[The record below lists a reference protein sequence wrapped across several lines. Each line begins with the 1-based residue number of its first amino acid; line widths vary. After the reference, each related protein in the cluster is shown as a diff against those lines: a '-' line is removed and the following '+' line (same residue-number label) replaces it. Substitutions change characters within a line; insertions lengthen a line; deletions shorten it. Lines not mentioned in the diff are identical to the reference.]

1 MHFENVGEDK
11 DFRHDDTYANVNT
24 TLAWK
29 VTKGTGS
36 NPIRMVTYSSSS
48 LLLSATICGPLTFF
62 FSLYR
67 DIILSFLYFFV
78 LLQKKRGM
86 KEKVIFLLLIIM
98 LLASCAG
105 NRKYDDL
112 MQRADSIM
120 NVNDD
125 SAKVAIRMLDGIKP
139 QLPEFSQSQKM
150 RYELLRHKAMNKAC
164 ITFTSDSVMKEVVDY
179 YDHHGSANERM
190 LANYVLGCVY
200 RDLHEA
206 PMALEYYN
214 KATEQADTTAADCDY
229 GTLYRVYSQ
238 MGFLFSKQYLPYQLL
253 DAFGKAVKYAYL
265 AKDTLNAI
273 INYQNRENAY
283 SYLGNKDSVIAINLQ
298 AAKLFKK
305 HGNDYAA
312 AIAFGC
318 NYKYYIEKKDFINAK
333 KAFEAYNSTGYE
345 GNSNYEDAKAYVLCL
360 KGTYYMFTGQLD
372 SACYILQQSLKFCKS
387 FSNKV
392 ATTKA
397 LAHYYAK
404 VNQPSLAMKYA
415 LQSSEYNDSD
425 LIEAR
430 KTQLQQVQA
439 MYDYGRNQEI
449 ARMAEQK
456 AKRSTQMNYMI
467 VFACVILFLF
477 LSYIYRKQL
486 ALKKKRIAASKLV
499 YEDCLLKL
507 KRLQEEKAQLV
518 AENDKKLTQII
529 TEKENAIS
537 KLEAEIHN
545 IQNKYSLS
553 SMSDTDLILKDS
565 SIYKKIKCI
574 EMHPKEEMYEEDWRK
589 LADTIEEV
597 IPNFIPM
604 LKNQVSYRDY
614 RICLLIRLGI
624 SASLMARLLNLS
636 DAAISKSRKTMLK
649 KICDKEGKPKEFD
662 EYVLHIQ

>member
-1 MHFENVGEDK
+1 
-11 DFRHDDTYANVNT
+11 
-24 TLAWK
+24 
-29 VTKGTGS
+29 
-36 NPIRMVTYSSSS
+36 
-48 LLLSATICGPLTFF
+48 
-62 FSLYR
+62 
-67 DIILSFLYFFV
+67 
-78 LLQKKRGM
+78 M
-86 KEKVIFLLLIIM
+86 KEKVIYLLLILLI
-98 LLASCAG
+98 LASCAG

-125 SAKVAIRMLDGIKP
+125 SATVAIRMLDGIKP

-238 MGFLFSKQYLPYQLL
+238 MGFLFSKQYLPYQELN
-253 DAFGKAVKYAYL
+253 AFDKAEKYAYL

-273 INYQNRENAY
+273 INYQNKGDAY
-283 SYLGNKDSVIAINLQ
+283 GYLGKKDSVIAINLQ

-318 NYKYYIEKKDFINAK
+318 NYDYYIEKKDSINAK

-345 GNSNYEDAKAYVLCL
+345 GNSNYEDAKAYVLYQ
-360 KGTYYMFTGQLD
+360 KGTYYLFVNKQD
-372 SACYILQQSLKFCKS
+372 SAYDNLSLSFKMCKS
-387 FSNKV
+387 YSIKA

-397 LAHYYAK
+397 LAQYYAK
-404 VNQPSLAMKYA
+404 VNQPAMAMKYA

-425 LIEAR
+425 LIGAR
-430 KTQLQQVQA
+430 KTQLQQVKA

-449 ARMAEQK
+449 ARRAELK

-467 VFACVILFLF
+467 VFACVVLFLF
-477 LSYIYRKQL
+477 LSYVYRKQL

-518 AENDKKLTQII
+518 AEKDKKLAQII

-537 KLEAEIHN
+537 KLVSEIHD
-545 IQNKYSLS
+545 IQNRYSLS
-553 SMSDTDLILKDS
+553 SISDADLVLKNS
-565 SIYKKIKCI
+565 SIYKKIQCI
-574 EMHPKEEMYEEDWRK
+574 EAHPLEEMTEEDWTE
-589 LADTIEEV
+589 LADTVEEL

-604 LKNQVSYRDY
+604 LKNRVSDRDY

-624 SASLMARLLNLS
+624 PASLMARLLNLS

-649 KICDKEGKPKEFD
+649 KLCGKVGKPKEFD
-662 EYVLHIQ
+662 EYVLHIP

>member
-1 MHFENVGEDK
+1 
-11 DFRHDDTYANVNT
+11 
-24 TLAWK
+24 
-29 VTKGTGS
+29 
-36 NPIRMVTYSSSS
+36 
-48 LLLSATICGPLTFF
+48 
-62 FSLYR
+62 
-67 DIILSFLYFFV
+67 
-78 LLQKKRGM
+78 M
-86 KEKVIFLLLIIM
+86 KEKVIYLLLILLI
-98 LLASCAG
+98 LASCAG

-112 MQRADSIM
+112 MQRADCIM
-120 NVNDD
+120 DADDD

-200 RDLHEA
+200 RDMHEA

-283 SYLGNKDSVIAINLQ
+283 SYLGNKDSVIAINLH
-298 AAKLFKK
+298 AATMFKQI
-305 HGNDYAA
+305 GNNYAA

-318 NYKYYIEKKDFINAK
+318 NYNYYVEKEDTLNALK
-333 KAFEAYNSTGYE
+333 TFKAYFSTGYE
-345 GNSNYEDAKAYVLCL
+345 GNSEYEDSKAYVLCQ
-360 KGTYYMFTGQLD
+360 KGTYYMFTAQLD
-372 SACYILQQSLKFCKS
+372 SAYNNLQQSLRLCESYSIKA
-387 FSNKV
+387 

-397 LAHYYAK
+397 LAQYYAK
-404 VNQPSLAMKYA
+404 VNQPAMAMKYA

-439 MYDYGRNQEI
+439 MYDYSRNQEV
-449 ARMAEQK
+449 AKRAEQK
-456 AKRSTQMNYMI
+456 AKRSMQMNYMI
-467 VFACVILFLF
+467 VLACIMLFLL

-486 ALKKKRIAASKLV
+486 ALKKKKIAVSKLL
-499 YEDCLLKL
+499 YEDSLLKL
-507 KRLQEEKAQLV
+507 KRLQDEKAKLV
-518 AENDKKLTQII
+518 SENDNKLAQII
-529 TEKENAIS
+529 TEKEKTIN
-537 KLEAEIHN
+537 KLKAEIN
-545 IQNKYSLS
+545 DIQEKYSLS
-553 SMSDTDLILKDS
+553 SMSDVELALMDS
-565 SIYKKIKCI
+565 SIYKKIKFI
-574 EMHPKEEMYEEDWRK
+574 EVHPKKNMSEEDWK
-589 LADTIEEV
+589 ELADTVEKA
-597 IPNFIPM
+597 IPNFSPR
-604 LKNQVSYRDY
+604 LKNKLSDKDY
-614 RICLLIRLGI
+614 QICLLIRLGF
-624 SASLMARLLNLS
+624 STSLIARLLDLS
-636 DAAISKSRKTMLK
+636 VAAISKSRKTMLK
-649 KICDKEGKPKEFD
+649 KICGKIGKPKDFD

>member
-1 MHFENVGEDK
+1 
-11 DFRHDDTYANVNT
+11 
-24 TLAWK
+24 
-29 VTKGTGS
+29 
-36 NPIRMVTYSSSS
+36 
-48 LLLSATICGPLTFF
+48 
-62 FSLYR
+62 
-67 DIILSFLYFFV
+67 
-78 LLQKKRGM
+78 M
-86 KEKVIFLLLIIM
+86 KEKVIYLLLII
-98 LLASCAG
+98 LILASCAG

-120 NVNDD
+120 NADDD

-238 MGFLFSKQYLPYQLL
+238 MGFLFSKQYLLYQELN
-253 DAFGKAVKYAYL
+253 AFDKAEKYAYL
-265 AKDTLNAI
+265 AKDTFNAI
-273 INYQNRENAY
+273 VNYQNQGEVY
-283 SYLGNKDSVIAINLQ
+283 DFLGKKDSVIAINLL

-318 NYKYYIEKKDFINAK
+318 NYNYYIEKKDSINAK

-345 GNSNYEDAKAYVLCL
+345 GNSNYEDAKAYMLCL

-387 FSNKV
+387 FSNKA

-425 LIEAR
+425 LIGAR
-430 KTQLQQVQA
+430 KTQLQQMQA

-449 ARMAEQK
+449 AKNAEQK
-456 AKRSTQMNYMI
+456 AERSTRMNYMI
-467 VFACVILFLF
+467 VLSCVILFLL

-486 ALKKKRIAASKLV
+486 ALKKKKIAVSKKL

-507 KRLQEEKAQLV
+507 KRLQDEKAKLV
-518 AENDKKLTQII
+518 AENDNKLAHVI
-529 TEKENAIS
+529 TEKENTIN
-537 KLEAEIHN
+537 KLKAEIN
-545 IQNKYSLS
+545 DIQERYSLS
-553 SMSDTDLILKDS
+553 SISNVELSLMDS
-565 SIYKKIKCI
+565 SICKKIKFI
-574 EMHPKEEMYEEDWRK
+574 EVHPRKKMSDEDWK
-589 LADTIEEV
+589 ELADTVEKT
-597 IPNFIPM
+597 IPNFIPR
-604 LKNQVSYRDY
+604 LKNKLNDKDY
-614 RICLLIRLGI
+614 QICLLIRLGF
-624 SASLMARLLNLS
+624 STSLIARLLGLS

-649 KICDKEGKPKEFD
+649 KLCGKIGKPKEFD
-662 EYVLHIQ
+662 EYVLQIQ

>member
-1 MHFENVGEDK
+1 MG
-11 DFRHDDTYANVNT
+11 
-24 TLAWK
+24 
-29 VTKGTGS
+29 
-36 NPIRMVTYSSSS
+36 
-48 LLLSATICGPLTFF
+48 
-62 FSLYR
+62 
-67 DIILSFLYFFV
+67 ILF
-78 LLQKKRGM
+78 
-86 KEKVIFLLLIIM
+86 
-98 LLASCAG
+98 
-105 NRKYDDL
+105 D
-112 MQRADSIM
+112 
-120 NVNDD
+120 
-125 SAKVAIRMLDGIKP
+125 
-139 QLPEFSQSQKM
+139 
-150 RYELLRHKAMNKAC
+150 
-164 ITFTSDSVMKEVVDY
+164 
-179 YDHHGSANERM
+179 
-190 LANYVLGCVY
+190 
-200 RDLHEA
+200 
-206 PMALEYYN
+206 
-214 KATEQADTTAADCDY
+214 
-229 GTLYRVYSQ
+229 
-238 MGFLFSKQYLPYQLL
+238 KQYLPYQLL
-253 DAFGKAVKYAYL
+253 DAFGKAEKYAYL
-265 AKDTLNAI
+265 AKDTFNAI
-273 INYQNRENAY
+273 VNYQNRSSAY
-283 SYLGNKDSVIAINLQ
+283 YYLGNTDSVIAINLH
-298 AAKLFKK
+298 AANMFKQI
-305 HGNDYAA
+305 GDDYNAM
-312 AIAFGC
+312 IALGC
-318 NYKYYIEKKDFINAK
+318 NSDYYLEKQDTIKAK
-333 KAFEAYNSTGYE
+333 KAFEAYFSTGYE
-345 GNSNYEDAKAYVLCL
+345 GNLEYEDSKAYVLCL
-360 KGTYYMFTGQLD
+360 KGCYYLFVNKLD
-372 SACYILQQSLKFCKS
+372 SAYANLSLSLKLCKS
-387 FSNKV
+387 YSVKA
-392 ATTKA
+392 ATTKT
-397 LAHYYAK
+397 LAQYYAK

-415 LQSSEYNDSD
+415 LQSSEYNDSS
-425 LIEAR
+425 LMEAR
-430 KTQLQQVQA
+430 KNQLQQMQA

-499 YEDCLLKL
+499 YEDSLLKL

-649 KICDKEGKPKEFD
+649 KLCGKVGKPKEFD
-662 EYVLHIQ
+662 EYVLHIP

>member
-1 MHFENVGEDK
+1 M
-11 DFRHDDTYANVNT
+11 
-24 TLAWK
+24 
-29 VTKGTGS
+29 
-36 NPIRMVTYSSSS
+36 
-48 LLLSATICGPLTFF
+48 FF
-62 FSLYR
+62 AACS
-67 DIILSFLYFFV
+67 
-78 LLQKKRGM
+78 
-86 KEKVIFLLLIIM
+86 
-98 LLASCAG
+98 G
-105 NRKYDDL
+105 NSKYDDL

-120 NVNDD
+120 EVDDD
-125 SAKVAIRMLDGIKP
+125 SAMVAIRMLDGVKS
-139 QLPEFSQSQKM
+139 QLPEFTQAQKM

-200 RDLHEA
+200 RDMHEA

-253 DAFGKAVKYAYL
+253 DAFGQAMKYAYL

-283 SYLGNKDSVIAINLQ
+283 SYLGNKDSVIAINLH
-298 AAKLFKK
+298 AATMFKQI
-305 HGNDYAA
+305 GNNYAA

-387 FSNKV
+387 FSNKA

-467 VFACVILFLF
+467 VFACVVLFLF
-477 LSYIYRKQL
+477 LSYVYRKQL

-518 AENDKKLTQII
+518 AEKDKKLAQII

-537 KLEAEIHN
+537 KLVSEIHD
-545 IQNKYSLS
+545 IQNRYSLS
-553 SMSDTDLILKDS
+553 SISDADLVLKNS
-565 SIYKKIKCI
+565 SIYKKIQCI
-574 EMHPKEEMYEEDWRK
+574 EAHPLEEMTEEDWTE
-589 LADTIEEV
+589 LADTVEEL

-604 LKNQVSYRDY
+604 LKNRVSDRDY
-614 RICLLIRLGI
+614 RICLLIRLGFSI
-624 SASLMARLLNLS
+624 SLMAILLNLS
-636 DAAISKSRKTMLK
+636 DATISKSRKTMLK
-649 KICDKEGKPKEFD
+649 KLCGKIGKPKDFD

>member
-1 MHFENVGEDK
+1 
-11 DFRHDDTYANVNT
+11 
-24 TLAWK
+24 
-29 VTKGTGS
+29 
-36 NPIRMVTYSSSS
+36 
-48 LLLSATICGPLTFF
+48 
-62 FSLYR
+62 
-67 DIILSFLYFFV
+67 
-78 LLQKKRGM
+78 M

-112 MQRADSIM
+112 MKRADSIM

-164 ITFTSDSVMKEVVDY
+164 ITFTSDSVMKKVVDY

-200 RDLHEA
+200 RDMHEA

-238 MGFLFSKQYLPYQLL
+238 MGFLFSKQYLLYQELN
-253 DAFGKAVKYAYL
+253 AFDKAEKYAYL
-265 AKDTLNAI
+265 AKDTFNAI
-273 INYQNRENAY
+273 VNYQNQGEVY
-283 SYLGNKDSVIAINLQ
+283 DFLGKKDSVIAINLQ

-318 NYKYYIEKKDFINAK
+318 NYNYYIEKKDSINAK
-333 KAFEAYNSTGYE
+333 KAFEAFNSTGYE

-372 SACYILQQSLKFCKS
+372 SACYILQQSLKFSKS
-387 FSNKV
+387 FSNKA

-439 MYDYGRNQEI
+439 MYDYSRNQEV
-449 ARMAEQK
+449 AKRAEQK

-518 AENDKKLTQII
+518 AEKDKKLAQII

-537 KLEAEIHN
+537 KLVSEIHD
-545 IQNKYSLS
+545 IQNRYSLS
-553 SMSDTDLILKDS
+553 SMSDAYLVLKNS
-565 SIYKKIKCI
+565 SIYKKIQCI
-574 EMHPKEEMYEEDWRK
+574 EAHPLEEMNEEDWTE
-589 LADTIEEV
+589 LADTVEEL
-597 IPNFIPM
+597 IPNFIPT
-604 LKNQVSYRDY
+604 LKNRVSDRDY

-624 SASLMARLLNLS
+624 PASLMARLLNLS

-649 KICDKEGKPKEFD
+649 KLCGKVGKPKEFD
-662 EYVLHIQ
+662 EYVLHIP

>member
-1 MHFENVGEDK
+1 
-11 DFRHDDTYANVNT
+11 
-24 TLAWK
+24 
-29 VTKGTGS
+29 
-36 NPIRMVTYSSSS
+36 
-48 LLLSATICGPLTFF
+48 
-62 FSLYR
+62 
-67 DIILSFLYFFV
+67 
-78 LLQKKRGM
+78 M
-86 KEKVIFLLLIIM
+86 KEKVIYLLLI
-98 LLASCAG
+98 LLILTSCAG

-112 MQRADSIM
+112 MKRADSIM

-125 SAKVAIRMLDGIKP
+125 SAKVAIRMLDGIKS

-164 ITFTSDSVMKEVVDY
+164 ITFTSDSVMKKVVDY
-179 YDHHGSANERM
+179 YDNHGSANERM

-200 RDLHEA
+200 RDMYET

-283 SYLGNKDSVIAINLQ
+283 SYLGNKDSVIAINLH
-298 AAKLFKK
+298 AATMFKQI
-305 HGNDYAA
+305 GNNYAA

-318 NYKYYIEKKDFINAK
+318 NYNYYIEKKDFINAK

-387 FSNKV
+387 FSNKA

-430 KTQLQQVQA
+430 KTQLQQVKA

-449 ARMAEQK
+449 ARMAELK

-467 VFACVILFLF
+467 VFACVVLFLF
-477 LSYIYRKQL
+477 LSYVYRKQL

-518 AENDKKLTQII
+518 AEKDKKLAQII

-537 KLEAEIHN
+537 KLVSEIHD
-545 IQNKYSLS
+545 IQNRYSLS
-553 SMSDTDLILKDS
+553 SMSDAYLVLKNS
-565 SIYKKIKCI
+565 SIYKKIQCI
-574 EMHPKEEMYEEDWRK
+574 EAHPLEEMNEEDWTE
-589 LADTIEEV
+589 LADTVEEL

-604 LKNQVSYRDY
+604 LKNRVSDRDY

-624 SASLMARLLNLS
+624 PASLMARLLNLS

-649 KICDKEGKPKEFD
+649 KLCGKVGKPKEFD
-662 EYVLHIQ
+662 EYVLHIL

>member
-1 MHFENVGEDK
+1 
-11 DFRHDDTYANVNT
+11 
-24 TLAWK
+24 
-29 VTKGTGS
+29 
-36 NPIRMVTYSSSS
+36 
-48 LLLSATICGPLTFF
+48 
-62 FSLYR
+62 
-67 DIILSFLYFFV
+67 
-78 LLQKKRGM
+78 M

-120 NVNDD
+120 DVDDD
-125 SAKVAIRMLDGIKP
+125 SATVAIRMLDGIKP

-200 RDLHEA
+200 RDMHEA

-253 DAFGKAVKYAYL
+253 DAFGKAMKYAYL

-283 SYLGNKDSVIAINLQ
+283 SYLGNKDSVIAINLH
-298 AAKLFKK
+298 AATMFKQI
-305 HGNDYAA
+305 GNNYAA

-387 FSNKV
+387 FSNKA

-467 VFACVILFLF
+467 VFACVVLFLF
-477 LSYIYRKQL
+477 LSYVYRKQL

-518 AENDKKLTQII
+518 AEKDKKLAQII

-537 KLEAEIHN
+537 KLVSEIHD
-545 IQNKYSLS
+545 IQNRYSLS
-553 SMSDTDLILKDS
+553 SMSDAYLVLKNS
-565 SIYKKIKCI
+565 SIYKKIQCI
-574 EMHPKEEMYEEDWRK
+574 EAHPLEEMNEEDWTE
-589 LADTIEEV
+589 LADTVEEL

-604 LKNQVSYRDY
+604 LKNRVSDRDY

-624 SASLMARLLNLS
+624 PASLMARLLNLS

-649 KICDKEGKPKEFD
+649 KLCGKVGKPKEFD
-662 EYVLHIQ
+662 EYVLHIP

>member
-1 MHFENVGEDK
+1 
-11 DFRHDDTYANVNT
+11 
-24 TLAWK
+24 
-29 VTKGTGS
+29 
-36 NPIRMVTYSSSS
+36 
-48 LLLSATICGPLTFF
+48 
-62 FSLYR
+62 
-67 DIILSFLYFFV
+67 
-78 LLQKKRGM
+78 M
-86 KEKVIFLLLIIM
+86 KEKVIYLLLILLI
-98 LLASCAG
+98 LASCAG

-120 NVNDD
+120 NADDD
-125 SAKVAIRMLDGIKP
+125 SAKVAIRMLDGVKS
-139 QLPEFSQSQKM
+139 QLPEFSKSQKM

-164 ITFTSDSVMKEVVDY
+164 ITFTSDSVMKKVVDY

-190 LANYVLGCVY
+190 LANYALGCVY
-200 RDLHEA
+200 RDMHEA

-214 KATEQADTTAADCDY
+214 KATEQADTTATDCDY

-253 DAFGKAVKYAYL
+253 DAFDKAEKYAYL

-273 INYQNRENAY
+273 INYQNKGEAY
-283 SYLGNKDSVIAINLQ
+283 GYLGKKDSVIASNLQ

-318 NYKYYIEKKDFINAK
+318 NYDYYIEKKDSINAK

-345 GNSNYEDAKAYVLCL
+345 GNSNYEDAKAYVLYQ
-360 KGTYYMFTGQLD
+360 KGTYYLFVNKQD
-372 SACYILQQSLKFCKS
+372 SAYDNLSLSFKICKS
-387 FSNKV
+387 YSIKA

-397 LAHYYAK
+397 LAQYYAK
-404 VNQPSLAMKYA
+404 VNQPAMAMKYA

-439 MYDYGRNQEI
+439 MYDYSRNQEI
-449 ARMAEQK
+449 AKNAEQK
-456 AKRSTQMNYMI
+456 AERSTRMNYMI
-467 VFACVILFLF
+467 VFACVVLFLF
-477 LSYIYRKQL
+477 LSYVYRKQL

-518 AENDKKLTQII
+518 AEKDKKLAQII

-537 KLEAEIHN
+537 KLVSEIHD
-545 IQNKYSLS
+545 IQNRYSLS
-553 SMSDTDLILKDS
+553 SMSDAYLVLKNS
-565 SIYKKIKCI
+565 SIYKKIQCI
-574 EMHPKEEMYEEDWRK
+574 EAHPLEEMNEEDWTE
-589 LADTIEEV
+589 LADTVEEL

-604 LKNQVSYRDY
+604 LKNRVSDRDY

-624 SASLMARLLNLS
+624 PASLMARLLNLS

-649 KICDKEGKPKEFD
+649 KLCGKVGKPKEFD
-662 EYVLHIQ
+662 EYVLHIP

>member
-1 MHFENVGEDK
+1 
-11 DFRHDDTYANVNT
+11 
-24 TLAWK
+24 
-29 VTKGTGS
+29 
-36 NPIRMVTYSSSS
+36 
-48 LLLSATICGPLTFF
+48 
-62 FSLYR
+62 
-67 DIILSFLYFFV
+67 
-78 LLQKKRGM
+78 M

-125 SAKVAIRMLDGIKP
+125 SAKVAIRMLDGVKP

-200 RDLHEA
+200 RDMHEA
-206 PMALEYYN
+206 PMALKYYN

-283 SYLGNKDSVIAINLQ
+283 SYLGNKDSVIAINLH
-298 AAKLFKK
+298 AATMFKQI
-305 HGNDYAA
+305 GNNYAA

-318 NYKYYIEKKDFINAK
+318 NYNYYVEKEDTLNALK
-333 KAFEAYNSTGYE
+333 TFKAYFSTGYE
-345 GNSNYEDAKAYVLCL
+345 GNSEYEDSKAYVLCQ
-360 KGTYYMFTGQLD
+360 KGTYYMFTAQLD
-372 SACYILQQSLKFCKS
+372 SAYNNLQQSLRLCKS
-387 FSNKV
+387 YSIKA

-397 LAHYYAK
+397 LAQYYAK
-404 VNQPSLAMKYA
+404 VNQPAMAMKYA

-439 MYDYGRNQEI
+439 MYDYSRNQEV
-449 ARMAEQK
+449 AKRAEQK
-456 AKRSTQMNYMI
+456 AKRSMQMNYMI

-518 AENDKKLTQII
+518 AEKDKKLAQII

-537 KLEAEIHN
+537 KLVSEIHD
-545 IQNKYSLS
+545 IQNRYSLS
-553 SMSDTDLILKDS
+553 SMSDAYLVLKNS
-565 SIYKKIKCI
+565 SIYKKIQCI
-574 EMHPKEEMYEEDWRK
+574 EAHPLEEMTEEDWTE
-589 LADTIEEV
+589 LADTVEEL

-604 LKNQVSYRDY
+604 LKNRVSDRDY

-624 SASLMARLLNLS
+624 PASLMARLLNLS

-649 KICDKEGKPKEFD
+649 KLCGKVGKPKEFD
-662 EYVLHIQ
+662 EYVLHIP

>member
-1 MHFENVGEDK
+1 
-11 DFRHDDTYANVNT
+11 
-24 TLAWK
+24 
-29 VTKGTGS
+29 
-36 NPIRMVTYSSSS
+36 
-48 LLLSATICGPLTFF
+48 
-62 FSLYR
+62 
-67 DIILSFLYFFV
+67 
-78 LLQKKRGM
+78 M

-125 SAKVAIRMLDGIKP
+125 SAKVAIRMLDGVKP
-139 QLPEFSQSQKM
+139 QLPDFSQSQKM

-200 RDLHEA
+200 RDMYEA

-283 SYLGNKDSVIAINLQ
+283 SYLGNKDSVIAINLH
-298 AAKLFKK
+298 AATMFKQI
-305 HGNDYAA
+305 GNNYAA

-387 FSNKV
+387 FSNKA

-415 LQSSEYNDSD
+415 LQSAEYNDSD

-467 VFACVILFLF
+467 VFACVVLFLF
-477 LSYIYRKQL
+477 LSYVYRKQL

-518 AENDKKLTQII
+518 AEKDKKLAQII

-537 KLEAEIHN
+537 KLVSEIHD
-545 IQNKYSLS
+545 IQNRYSLS
-553 SMSDTDLILKDS
+553 SMSDAYLVLKNS
-565 SIYKKIKCI
+565 SIYKKIQCI
-574 EMHPKEEMYEEDWRK
+574 EAHPLEEMNEEDWTE
-589 LADTIEEV
+589 LADTVEEL

-604 LKNQVSYRDY
+604 LKNRVSDRDY

-624 SASLMARLLNLS
+624 PASLMARLLNLS

-649 KICDKEGKPKEFD
+649 KLCGKVGKPKEFD
-662 EYVLHIQ
+662 EYVLHIP

>member
-1 MHFENVGEDK
+1 
-11 DFRHDDTYANVNT
+11 
-24 TLAWK
+24 
-29 VTKGTGS
+29 
-36 NPIRMVTYSSSS
+36 
-48 LLLSATICGPLTFF
+48 
-62 FSLYR
+62 
-67 DIILSFLYFFV
+67 
-78 LLQKKRGM
+78 M
-86 KEKVIFLLLIIM
+86 KEKVIYLLLILLI
-98 LLASCAG
+98 LASCAG

-125 SAKVAIRMLDGIKP
+125 SATVAIRMLDGIKP

-238 MGFLFSKQYLPYQLL
+238 MGFLFSKQYLPYQELN
-253 DAFGKAVKYAYL
+253 AFDKAEKYAYL

-273 INYQNRENAY
+273 INYQNKGEAY
-283 SYLGNKDSVIAINLQ
+283 GYLGKKDSVIASNLQ

-318 NYKYYIEKKDFINAK
+318 NYDYYIEKKDSINAK

-345 GNSNYEDAKAYVLCL
+345 GNSNYEDAKAYVLYQ
-360 KGTYYMFTGQLD
+360 KGTYYLFVNKQD
-372 SACYILQQSLKFCKS
+372 SAYDNLSLSFKICKS
-387 FSNKV
+387 YSIKA

-397 LAHYYAK
+397 LAQYYAK
-404 VNQPSLAMKYA
+404 VNQPAMAMKYA

-439 MYDYGRNQEI
+439 MYDYSRNQEI
-449 ARMAEQK
+449 AKNAEQK
-456 AKRSTQMNYMI
+456 AERSTRMNYMI
-467 VFACVILFLF
+467 VLSCLMLFLL
-477 LSYIYRKQL
+477 LSYIYRKQI
-486 ALKKKRIAASKLV
+486 AIKKKKIAVSKRL
-499 YEDCLLKL
+499 YEDSLLKL
-507 KRLQEEKAQLV
+507 KRLQDERAKLV
-518 AENDKKLTQII
+518 AENDNKLAQVIM
-529 TEKENAIS
+529 EKENTIS
-537 KLEAEIHN
+537 KLKAEITH
-545 IQNKYSLS
+545 IQERYSLS
-553 SMSDTDLILKDS
+553 SVSDADLILKDS
-565 SIYKKIKCI
+565 SIYKKIKFI
-574 EMHPKEEMYEEDWRK
+574 EVHPKEKMCEEDWK
-589 LADTIEEV
+589 ELADTIEEV
-597 IPNFIPM
+597 VPNFIPV
-604 LKNQVSYRDY
+604 LKNKLNDKDY
-614 RICLLIRLGI
+614 QICLLVRLGF
-624 SASLMARLLNLS
+624 STSLVARLLGLS

-649 KICDKEGKPKEFD
+649 KICRKEGKPKEFD
-662 EYVLHIQ
+662 EYILQIQ

>member
-1 MHFENVGEDK
+1 
-11 DFRHDDTYANVNT
+11 
-24 TLAWK
+24 
-29 VTKGTGS
+29 
-36 NPIRMVTYSSSS
+36 
-48 LLLSATICGPLTFF
+48 
-62 FSLYR
+62 
-67 DIILSFLYFFV
+67 
-78 LLQKKRGM
+78 M

-125 SAKVAIRMLDGIKP
+125 SAKVAIRMLDGVKS
-139 QLPEFSQSQKM
+139 QLSEFTKKQRM

-179 YDHHGSANERM
+179 YDNHGSANERM

-200 RDLHEA
+200 RDMHEA

-238 MGFLFSKQYLPYQLL
+238 MGFLFSKQYLLYQELN
-253 DAFGKAVKYAYL
+253 AFDKAEKYAYL
-265 AKDTLNAI
+265 AKDTFNAI
-273 INYQNRENAY
+273 VNYQNQGEVY
-283 SYLGNKDSVIAINLQ
+283 DFLGKKDSVIAINLL

-305 HGNDYAA
+305 HSNDYAA

-318 NYKYYIEKKDFINAK
+318 NYNYYIEKKDSINAK

-387 FSNKV
+387 FSNKA

-486 ALKKKRIAASKLV
+486 ALKKKRIAVSKLL
-499 YEDCLLKL
+499 YEDSLLKL
-507 KRLQEEKAQLV
+507 KRLQDEKAKLV
-518 AENDKKLTQII
+518 AENDNKLFQVIM
-529 TEKENAIS
+529 EKENTID
-537 KLEAEIHN
+537 KLKAEIN
-545 IQNKYSLS
+545 DIQERYSLS
-553 SMSDTDLILKDS
+553 SISNVELSLMDS
-565 SIYKKIKCI
+565 SICKKIKFI
-574 EMHPKEEMYEEDWRK
+574 EVHPRKKMSDEDWK
-589 LADTIEEV
+589 ELADTVEKT
-597 IPNFIPM
+597 IPNFIPR
-604 LKNQVSYRDY
+604 LKNKLNDKDY
-614 RICLLIRLGI
+614 QICLLIRLGF
-624 SASLMARLLNLS
+624 STSLIARLLGLS

-649 KICDKEGKPKEFD
+649 KLCGKVGKPKEFD
-662 EYVLHIQ
+662 EYVLQIR

>member
-1 MHFENVGEDK
+1 
-11 DFRHDDTYANVNT
+11 
-24 TLAWK
+24 
-29 VTKGTGS
+29 
-36 NPIRMVTYSSSS
+36 
-48 LLLSATICGPLTFF
+48 
-62 FSLYR
+62 
-67 DIILSFLYFFV
+67 
-78 LLQKKRGM
+78 M
-86 KEKVIFLLLIIM
+86 KEKVIFLLLTIM

-125 SAKVAIRMLDGIKP
+125 SATVAIRMLDGIKP

-238 MGFLFSKQYLPYQLL
+238 MGFLFSKQYLPYQELN
-253 DAFGKAVKYAYL
+253 AFDKAEKYAYL

-273 INYQNRENAY
+273 INYQNKGDAY
-283 SYLGNKDSVIAINLQ
+283 GYLGKKDSVIAINLQ

-318 NYKYYIEKKDFINAK
+318 NYDYYIEKKDSINAK

-345 GNSNYEDAKAYVLCL
+345 GNSNYEDAKAYVLYQ
-360 KGTYYMFTGQLD
+360 KGTYYLFVNKQD
-372 SACYILQQSLKFCKS
+372 SAYDNLSLSFKMCKS
-387 FSNKV
+387 YSIKA

-397 LAHYYAK
+397 LAQYYAK
-404 VNQPSLAMKYA
+404 VNQPAMAMKYA

-439 MYDYGRNQEI
+439 MYDYSRNQEI
-449 ARMAEQK
+449 AKNAEQK
-456 AKRSTQMNYMI
+456 AERSTRMNYMI
-467 VFACVILFLF
+467 VLSCLMLFLL
-477 LSYIYRKQL
+477 LSYIYRKQI
-486 ALKKKRIAASKLV
+486 AIKKKKIAVSKLL
-499 YEDCLLKL
+499 YEDSLLKL
-507 KRLQEEKAQLV
+507 KRLQDERAKLV
-518 AENDKKLTQII
+518 AENDNKLAQVIM
-529 TEKENAIS
+529 EKENTIS
-537 KLEAEIHN
+537 KLKAEITH
-545 IQNKYSLS
+545 IQERYSLS
-553 SMSDTDLILKDS
+553 SVSDADLILKDS
-565 SIYKKIKCI
+565 SIYKKIKFI
-574 EMHPKEEMYEEDWRK
+574 EVHPKEKMCEEDWK
-589 LADTIEEV
+589 ELADTIEEV
-597 IPNFIPM
+597 VPNFIPV
-604 LKNQVSYRDY
+604 LKNKLNDKDY
-614 RICLLIRLGI
+614 QICLLVRLGF
-624 SASLMARLLNLS
+624 STSLVARLLGLS

-649 KICDKEGKPKEFD
+649 KICRKEGKPKEFD
-662 EYVLHIQ
+662 EYILQIQ

>member
-1 MHFENVGEDK
+1 
-11 DFRHDDTYANVNT
+11 
-24 TLAWK
+24 
-29 VTKGTGS
+29 
-36 NPIRMVTYSSSS
+36 
-48 LLLSATICGPLTFF
+48 
-62 FSLYR
+62 
-67 DIILSFLYFFV
+67 
-78 LLQKKRGM
+78 
-86 KEKVIFLLLIIM
+86 
-98 LLASCAG
+98 
-105 NRKYDDL
+105 
-112 MQRADSIM
+112 
-120 NVNDD
+120 
-125 SAKVAIRMLDGIKP
+125 
-139 QLPEFSQSQKM
+139 
-150 RYELLRHKAMNKAC
+150 MNKAF
-164 ITFTSDSVMKEVVDY
+164 ITVTADSGLKNVVDY
-179 YDHHGSANERM
+179 YDNHGSANERM

-200 RDLHEA
+200 RDMYET

-283 SYLGNKDSVIAINLQ
+283 SYLGNKDSVIAINLH
-298 AAKLFKK
+298 AATMFKQI
-305 HGNDYAA
+305 GNNYAA

-318 NYKYYIEKKDFINAK
+318 NYNYYIEKKDFINAK

-387 FSNKV
+387 FSNKA

-404 VNQPSLAMKYA
+404 VNQPAMAMKYA

-425 LIEAR
+425 LIGAR
-430 KTQLQQVQA
+430 KTQLQQVKA

-449 ARMAEQK
+449 ARRAELK

-467 VFACVILFLF
+467 VFACVVLFLF
-477 LSYIYRKQL
+477 LSYVYRKQL

-518 AENDKKLTQII
+518 AEKDKKLAQII

-537 KLEAEIHN
+537 KLVSEIHD
-545 IQNKYSLS
+545 IQNRYSLS
-553 SMSDTDLILKDS
+553 SMSDAYLVLKNS
-565 SIYKKIKCI
+565 SIYKKIQCI
-574 EMHPKEEMYEEDWRK
+574 EAHPLEEMTEEDWTE
-589 LADTIEEV
+589 LADTVEEL

-604 LKNQVSYRDY
+604 LKNRVSDRDY

-624 SASLMARLLNLS
+624 PASLMARLLNLS

-649 KICDKEGKPKEFD
+649 KLCGKVGKPKEFD
-662 EYVLHIQ
+662 EYVLHIL

>member
-1 MHFENVGEDK
+1 
-11 DFRHDDTYANVNT
+11 
-24 TLAWK
+24 
-29 VTKGTGS
+29 
-36 NPIRMVTYSSSS
+36 
-48 LLLSATICGPLTFF
+48 
-62 FSLYR
+62 
-67 DIILSFLYFFV
+67 
-78 LLQKKRGM
+78 M

-125 SAKVAIRMLDGIKP
+125 SAKVAIRMLDGVKP

-200 RDLHEA
+200 RDMYEA

-283 SYLGNKDSVIAINLQ
+283 SYLGNKDSVIAINLH
-298 AAKLFKK
+298 AATMFKQI
-305 HGNDYAA
+305 GNNYAA

-318 NYKYYIEKKDFINAK
+318 NYNYYVEKEDTLNALK
-333 KAFEAYNSTGYE
+333 TFKAYFSTGYE
-345 GNSNYEDAKAYVLCL
+345 GNSEYEDSKAYVLCQ
-360 KGTYYMFTGQLD
+360 KGTYYMFTAQLD
-372 SACYILQQSLKFCKS
+372 SAYNNLQQSLRLCKS
-387 FSNKV
+387 YSIKA

-397 LAHYYAK
+397 LAQYYAK
-404 VNQPSLAMKYA
+404 VNQPAMAMKYA

-439 MYDYGRNQEI
+439 MYDYSRNQEV
-449 ARMAEQK
+449 AKRAEQK
-456 AKRSTQMNYMI
+456 AKRSMQMNYMI

-518 AENDKKLTQII
+518 AEKDKKLAQII

-537 KLEAEIHN
+537 KLVSEIHD
-545 IQNKYSLS
+545 IQNRYSLS
-553 SMSDTDLILKDS
+553 SMSDAYLVLKNS
-565 SIYKKIKCI
+565 SIYKKIQCI
-574 EMHPKEEMYEEDWRK
+574 EAHPLEEMTEEYWTE
-589 LADTIEEV
+589 LADTVEEL

-604 LKNQVSYRDY
+604 LKNRVSDRDY

-624 SASLMARLLNLS
+624 PASLMARLLNLS

-649 KICDKEGKPKEFD
+649 KLCGKVGKPKEFD
-662 EYVLHIQ
+662 EYVLHIP

>member
-1 MHFENVGEDK
+1 
-11 DFRHDDTYANVNT
+11 
-24 TLAWK
+24 
-29 VTKGTGS
+29 
-36 NPIRMVTYSSSS
+36 
-48 LLLSATICGPLTFF
+48 
-62 FSLYR
+62 
-67 DIILSFLYFFV
+67 
-78 LLQKKRGM
+78 M
-86 KEKVIFLLLIIM
+86 KENVIFLLLIIM

-112 MQRADSIM
+112 MQRVDSIM

-125 SAKVAIRMLDGIKP
+125 STKVAIRMLDGVKFK
-139 QLPEFSQSQKM
+139 LPEFSQSQKM

-200 RDLHEA
+200 RDMHEA

-238 MGFLFSKQYLPYQLL
+238 MGFLFSKQYLPYQELN
-253 DAFGKAVKYAYL
+253 AFGKAEKYAYL

-273 INYQNRENAY
+273 INYQNKGEAY
-283 SYLGNKDSVIAINLQ
+283 DFLGKKDSAIAINLQ

-318 NYKYYIEKKDFINAK
+318 NYDYYIEKKDSINAK

-387 FSNKV
+387 FSNKA

-430 KTQLQQVQA
+430 KTQLQQVKA

-449 ARMAEQK
+449 ARRAELK

-467 VFACVILFLF
+467 VFACVVLFLF
-477 LSYIYRKQL
+477 LSYVYRKQL

-518 AENDKKLTQII
+518 AEKDKKLAQII

-537 KLEAEIHN
+537 KLVSEIHD
-545 IQNKYSLS
+545 IQNRYSLS
-553 SMSDTDLILKDS
+553 SMSDAYLVLKNS
-565 SIYKKIKCI
+565 SIYKKIQCI
-574 EMHPKEEMYEEDWRK
+574 EAHPLEEMTEEDWTE
-589 LADTIEEV
+589 LADTVEEL

-604 LKNQVSYRDY
+604 LKNRVSDRDY

-624 SASLMARLLNLS
+624 PASLMARLLNLS

-649 KICDKEGKPKEFD
+649 KLCEKVGKPKEFD
-662 EYVLHIQ
+662 EYVLHIP

>member
-1 MHFENVGEDK
+1 
-11 DFRHDDTYANVNT
+11 
-24 TLAWK
+24 
-29 VTKGTGS
+29 
-36 NPIRMVTYSSSS
+36 
-48 LLLSATICGPLTFF
+48 
-62 FSLYR
+62 
-67 DIILSFLYFFV
+67 
-78 LLQKKRGM
+78 M

-125 SAKVAIRMLDGIKP
+125 SAKVAIRMLDGIKS

-164 ITFTSDSVMKEVVDY
+164 ITFTSDSVMKKVVDY
-179 YDHHGSANERM
+179 YDNHGSANERM

-200 RDLHEA
+200 RDMYEA

-283 SYLGNKDSVIAINLQ
+283 SYLGNKDSVIAINLH
-298 AAKLFKK
+298 AATMFKQI
-305 HGNDYAA
+305 GNNYAA

-372 SACYILQQSLKFCKS
+372 SACYILQQSLKFSKS
-387 FSNKV
+387 FSNKA

-518 AENDKKLTQII
+518 AEKDKKLAQII

-537 KLEAEIHN
+537 KLVSEIHD
-545 IQNKYSLS
+545 IQNRYSLS
-553 SMSDTDLILKDS
+553 SMSDAYLVLKNS
-565 SIYKKIKCI
+565 SIYKKIQCI
-574 EMHPKEEMYEEDWRK
+574 EAHPLEEMTEEDWTE
-589 LADTIEEV
+589 LADTVEEL

-604 LKNQVSYRDY
+604 LKNRVSDRDY

-624 SASLMARLLNLS
+624 PASLMARLLNLS
-636 DAAISKSRKTMLK
+636 DAAISKCRKTMLK
-649 KICDKEGKPKEFD
+649 KLCGKVGKPKEFD
-662 EYVLHIQ
+662 EYVLNIP

>member
-1 MHFENVGEDK
+1 
-11 DFRHDDTYANVNT
+11 
-24 TLAWK
+24 
-29 VTKGTGS
+29 
-36 NPIRMVTYSSSS
+36 
-48 LLLSATICGPLTFF
+48 
-62 FSLYR
+62 
-67 DIILSFLYFFV
+67 
-78 LLQKKRGM
+78 
-86 KEKVIFLLLIIM
+86 M

-120 NVNDD
+120 DVDDD
-125 SAKVAIRMLDGIKP
+125 SATVAIRMLDGVKP

-150 RYELLRHKAMNKAC
+150 RYELLCHKAMNKAC

-253 DAFGKAVKYAYL
+253 DAFGKAMKYAYL

-283 SYLGNKDSVIAINLQ
+283 SYLGNKDSVIAINLH
-298 AAKLFKK
+298 AATMFKQI
-305 HGNDYAA
+305 GNNYAA

-387 FSNKV
+387 FSNKA

-467 VFACVILFLF
+467 VFACVVLFLF
-477 LSYIYRKQL
+477 LSYVYRKQL

-499 YEDCLLKL
+499 YEDSLLKL

-518 AENDKKLTQII
+518 AEKDKKLAQII

-537 KLEAEIHN
+537 KLVSEIHD
-545 IQNKYSLS
+545 IQNRYSLS
-553 SMSDTDLILKDS
+553 SMSDAYLVLKNS
-565 SIYKKIKCI
+565 SIYKKIQCI
-574 EMHPKEEMYEEDWRK
+574 EAHPLEEMNEEDWTE
-589 LADTIEEV
+589 LADTVEEL

-604 LKNQVSYRDY
+604 LKNRVSDRDY

-624 SASLMARLLNLS
+624 PASLMARLLNLS

-649 KICDKEGKPKEFD
+649 KLCGKVGKPKEFD
-662 EYVLHIQ
+662 EYVLHIP